1 MYRYLLAL
9 PIFIPS
15 ISMLAIQR
23 VGILPRSFVGL
34 TMLQTLLFIV
44 ELYIGGPL
52 ANACQPQ
59 NGKIR
64 VQDVEAQIR
73 GKLTDS

>member
-1 MYRYLLAL
+1 
-9 PIFIPS
+9 
-15 ISMLAIQR
+15 
-23 VGILPRSFVGL
+23 
-34 TMLQTLLFIV
+34 MLQTLLFIV